1 MQRVLRSVALS
12 GLVVGI
18 ASANAFADE
27 PTDTETDSRHNTEQP
42 REAEQPVAVLTPEP
56 TVVEPGAPAGPKF
69 GDLTT
74 SGYLRGSF
82 GASNQKGRMTCFK
95 LALPGGM
102 FSKYRLGNECEV
114 WAETD
119 FFVVADA
126 GGGGAGEDEHGMQS

>member
-1 MQRVLRSVALS
+1 LS

-27 PTDTETDSRHNTEQP
+27 PTDTETDSRHNTEEP
-42 REAEQPVAVLTPEP
+42 KEAEQPVPVLTPAP
-56 TVVEPGAPAGPKF
+56 TVVAPATVVAQPAAPKF

-82 GASNQKGRMTCFK
+82 GASNRRGRMTCFR

-102 FSKYRLGNECEV
+102 FSKYRLGN
-114 WAETD
+114 
-119 FFVVADA
+119 
-126 GGGGAGEDEHGMQS
+126 